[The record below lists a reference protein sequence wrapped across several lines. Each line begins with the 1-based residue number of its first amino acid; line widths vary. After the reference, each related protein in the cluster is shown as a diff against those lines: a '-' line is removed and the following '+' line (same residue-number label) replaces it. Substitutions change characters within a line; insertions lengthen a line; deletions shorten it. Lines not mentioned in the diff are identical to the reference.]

1 MSKQQEL
8 KQLRD
13 NLDAD
18 IGNVYDIIA
27 ANYSNYSDEMYY
39 YNQLLKSIGLY
50 IEALQGE
57 KL

>member
-1 MSKQQEL
+1 MNKQQQL

-18 IGNVYDIIA
+18 VGNVYDIIA
-27 ANYSNYSDEMYY
+27 ANYSNNSDEMYY